1 MRSKIKCRYLIP
13 ALANRRNAG
22 IFPPNYRH
30 FGNIG
35 IWSIEVT
42 YLELKTHWG
51 LSDYMLRSVTGIER
65 LLNLQL
71 IAYGVLCVLPWIES
85 AFKSL
90 RELST
95 QERRYEVGKAINQDL
110 FLRSFAAVLEN
121 EGNSGELATTFYKI
135 ARKIWL
141 FARTGS

>member
-1 MRSKIKCRYLIP
+1 MEDRWKPLFSREGG
-13 ALANRRNAG
+13 G
-22 IFPPNYRH
+22 IYRH

-71 IAYGVLCVLPWIES
+71 IAYGVLCVLPWIEP

-90 RELST
+90 
-95 QERRYEVGKAINQDL
+95 ERVEY
-110 FLRSFAAVLEN
+110 
-121 EGNSGELATTFYKI
+121 
-135 ARKIWL
+135 
-141 FARTGS
+141 